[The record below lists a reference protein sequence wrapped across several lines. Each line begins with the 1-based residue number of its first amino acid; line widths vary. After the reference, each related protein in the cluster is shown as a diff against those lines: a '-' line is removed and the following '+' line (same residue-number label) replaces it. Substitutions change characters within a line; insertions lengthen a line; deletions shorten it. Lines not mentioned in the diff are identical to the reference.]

1 MTDQSPEQQVESAS
15 KAFEQEFER
24 FSHFTG
30 DPSTFS
36 ALDLETA
43 SAEERALAELR
54 TRHLGKKSA
63 LAATKKLIGRVA
75 PEGRAAFGQLVQS
88 TESRLVQS
96 LDQAEQNLK
105 THIETARTA
114 RESID
119 VTMPG
124 RRPRSGHRHP
134 ITLLRE
140 RLEDVFVALGY
151 AIEDDREI
159 ETDFYNFSALN
170 IPENHP
176 ARGWQDTFYTTD
188 GFALRSQTST
198 VQIHAMQR
206 RGVPVRMIAPGRVFR
221 RDTPD
226 PTHNP
231 MFFQVEGLCVD
242 RGITMAHLKGTVGEL
257 LRRMFGPDTVT
268 RFRPSYFPFTE
279 PSAEFDFSCFKC
291 KGSGCRICKNS
302 GWIELGGSGMV
313 HPNVL
318 RAVGVDPQVYFGFVF
333 VLGIDRMCALM
344 YELDDIR
351 LLFEND
357 VRFLEKFE
365 SMFISH
371 EWLKE
376 LTDTKRSPA
385 ELRERLTMVGLAID
399 AVDEHNGD
407 AVLDVEVPSNRPDC
421 LSHVGIAREVS
432 VIEKGHLRLP
442 ASKPPK
448 AEGRAGDFTSVEIK
462 DPDLCPRY

>member
-1 MTDQSPEQQVESAS
+1 MTDQPPQTQLDLIY
-15 KAFEQEFER
+15 KAFEHDFER
-24 FSHFTG
+24 FFPFID
-30 DPSTFS
+30 DPSTLS
-36 ALDLETA
+36 LEEA
-43 SAEERALAELR
+43 VAEQNALAELR
-54 TRHLGKKSA
+54 NRHLRKKSD
-63 LAATKKLIGRVA
+63 LAAAKKLIPRLA
-75 PEGRAAFGQLVQS
+75 PEERAVFNQRVQEIEGKMDDLVLLAQ
-88 TESRLVQS
+88 VS
-96 LDQAEQNLK
+96 LHEY
-105 THIETARTA
+105 IEYQRTI

-119 VTMPG
+119 VTQPG
-124 RRPRSGHRHP
+124 RRPRLGHRHP
-134 ITLLRE
+134 ITLMRE

-151 AIEDDREI
+151 AIEDGREI
-159 ETDFYNFSALN
+159 ETDFYNFDALN
-170 IPENHP
+170 IPQNHP
-176 ARGWQDTFYTTD
+176 ARAWQDTFYTTD

-242 RGITMAHLKGTVGEL
+242 RGITMAHLKGTVGEF
-257 LRRMFGPDTVT
+257 LRRMFGADTVT

-318 RAVGVDPQVYFGFVF
+318 RAVGVDPQEFSGFAFG
-333 VLGIDRMCALM
+333 LGIDRMCALM

-365 SMFISH
+365 
-371 EWLKE
+371 
-376 LTDTKRSPA
+376 
-385 ELRERLTMVGLAID
+385 
-399 AVDEHNGD
+399 
-407 AVLDVEVPSNRPDC
+407 
-421 LSHVGIAREVS
+421 
-432 VIEKGHLRLP
+432 
-442 ASKPPK
+442 
-448 AEGRAGDFTSVEIK
+448 
-462 DPDLCPRY
+462 

>member
-1 MTDQSPEQQVESAS
+1 MTESQTEQAPVQQVEAAS

-24 FSHFTG
+24 FARFS
-30 DPSTFS
+30 DPAQLADFN
-36 ALDLETA
+36 LDA
-43 SAEERALAELR
+43 AVAAQRAVAEVR

-63 LAATKKLIGRVA
+63 LAAAKKLIGRVA
-75 PEGRAAFGQLVQS
+75 PEERPAFGQLVQ
-88 TESRLVQS
+88 EIEEKLVAMIDAVE
-96 LDQAEQNLK
+96 LNLK
-105 THIETARTA
+105 NHIDEARTA

-119 VTMPG
+119 VTLPG
-124 RRPRSGHRHP
+124 RRPPYGHRHP

-140 RLEDVFVALGY
+140 RIEDIFVSLGY
-151 AIEDDREI
+151 VIEDGREI
-159 ETDFYNFSALN
+159 ETDFYNFTALN
-170 IPENHP
+170 IPETHP
-176 ARGWQDTFYTTD
+176 ARGEADTFYTKD

-206 RGVPVRMIAPGRVFR
+206 RGVPIRMIAPGRVFR

-231 MFFQVEGLCVD
+231 MFYQVEGLCVD
-242 RGITMAHLKGTVGEL
+242 RGITMAHLKGTVSEF

-318 RAVGVDPQVYFGFVF
+318 RIVGIDPEVYSGFAFG
-333 VLGIDRMCALM
+333 LGIDRMVALM

-357 VRFLEKFE
+357 VRFIEQFE
-365 SMFISH
+365 
-371 EWLKE
+371 
-376 LTDTKRSPA
+376 
-385 ELRERLTMVGLAID
+385 
-399 AVDEHNGD
+399 
-407 AVLDVEVPSNRPDC
+407 
-421 LSHVGIAREVS
+421 
-432 VIEKGHLRLP
+432 
-442 ASKPPK
+442 
-448 AEGRAGDFTSVEIK
+448 
-462 DPDLCPRY
+462 

>member
-1 MTDQSPEQQVESAS
+1 MTESQSDLSPERQVQAAR
-15 KAFEQEFER
+15 KAFEQQFER
-24 FSHFTG
+24 FAG
-30 DPSTFS
+30 IAKDS
-36 ALDLETA
+36 AALSGLDLNQ
-43 SAEERALAELR
+43 LIAELR
-54 TRHLGKKSA
+54 ALSEFRIQQLGKKST
-63 LAATKKLIGRVA
+63 LAAAKKLIGIMDA
-75 PEGRAAFGQLVQS
+75 QKRAAFGQLVQS
-88 TESRLVQS
+88 TETDIAQDLAK
-96 LDQAEQNLK
+96 AEQNLK
-105 THIETARTA
+105 QYIETKQT
-114 RESID
+114 ELQSID

-140 RLEDVFVALGY
+140 RVEDVFVALGY

-159 ETDFYNFSALN
+159 ETDFYNFDALN
-170 IPENHP
+170 IPEHHP
-176 ARGWQDTFYTTD
+176 ARASQDTFYTTE
-188 GFALRSQTST
+188 GFALRTQTST

-242 RGITMAHLKGTVGEL
+242 RGITMAHLKGTVAEF
-257 LRRMFGPDTVT
+257 LRRMFGADTVT

-291 KGSGCRICKNS
+291 KGAGCRICKNS

-318 RAVGVDPQVYFGFVF
+318 RAVGVDPQKYSGFAFG
-333 VLGIDRMCALM
+333 LGIDRMCALM

-357 VRFLEKFE
+357 VRFLEQFE
-365 SMFISH
+365 
-371 EWLKE
+371 
-376 LTDTKRSPA
+376 
-385 ELRERLTMVGLAID
+385 
-399 AVDEHNGD
+399 
-407 AVLDVEVPSNRPDC
+407 
-421 LSHVGIAREVS
+421 
-432 VIEKGHLRLP
+432 
-442 ASKPPK
+442 
-448 AEGRAGDFTSVEIK
+448 
-462 DPDLCPRY
+462 

>member
-1 MTDQSPEQQVESAS
+1 MTDQSPEQQLEAAR

-24 FSHFTG
+24 FVVDSSDWT
-30 DPSTFS
+30 P
-36 ALDLETA
+36 TA
-43 SAEERALAELR
+43 KQRALADLR
-54 TRHLGKKSA
+54 TRHFGKKSE
-63 LAATKKLIGRVA
+63 LAASKKLIGRVPA
-75 PEGRAAFGQLVQS
+75 EERAAFGQLVQS
-88 TESRLVQS
+88 LVDRYEGMVDKVE
-96 LDQAEQNLK
+96 LELKEQ
-105 THIETARTA
+105 IDEERTA

-119 VTMPG
+119 VTQPG
-124 RRPRSGHRHP
+124 TRPRFGHRHP

-151 AIEDDREI
+151 AIEDGREI
-159 ETDFYNFSALN
+159 ETDFYNFDALN
-170 IPENHP
+170 IPQNHP
-176 ARGWQDTFYTTD
+176 ARAWQDTFYTTD

-242 RGITMAHLKGTVGEL
+242 RGITMAHLKGTVGEF

-318 RAVGVDPQVYFGFVF
+318 RAVGVDPQEFSGFAFG
-333 VLGIDRMCALM
+333 LGIDRMCALM

-365 SMFISH
+365 
-371 EWLKE
+371 
-376 LTDTKRSPA
+376 
-385 ELRERLTMVGLAID
+385 
-399 AVDEHNGD
+399 
-407 AVLDVEVPSNRPDC
+407 
-421 LSHVGIAREVS
+421 
-432 VIEKGHLRLP
+432 
-442 ASKPPK
+442 
-448 AEGRAGDFTSVEIK
+448 
-462 DPDLCPRY
+462 